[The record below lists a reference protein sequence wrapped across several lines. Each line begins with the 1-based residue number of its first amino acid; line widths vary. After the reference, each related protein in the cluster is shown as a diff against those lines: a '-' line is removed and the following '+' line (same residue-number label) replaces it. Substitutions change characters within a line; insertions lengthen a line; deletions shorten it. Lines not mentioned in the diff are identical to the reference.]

1 MILNKFNDTAVEYT
15 VGTIHELFEEQVKK
29 TPNHIAVVFE
39 EKQLT
44 YEELNKKANKLA
56 RTLRGKGVAQNSI
69 VGIMV
74 DRLVEMIVGILGVLK
89 AGGAYLPNSPE
100 YPTERIEF
108 MLEDSNAD
116 IIITQEHLTDKS
128 GSYGEVVN
136 INHIDIYDIDEDNL
150 NHINSPDD

>member
-1 MILNKFNDTAVEYT
+1 FNDTAVEYP

-56 RTLRGKGVAQNSI
+56 RTLREKGVAQNSI
-69 VGIMV
+69 VAIMV
-74 DRLVEMIVGILGVLK
+74 DRSVEMIVGILGVLK
-89 AGGAYLPNSPE
+89 AGGAYLPIDPE

-116 IIITQEHLTDKS
+116 IIITQEHLTDKN

-136 INHIDIYDIDEDNL
+136 IN
-150 NHINSPDD
+150 